1 MHRSLFPRLLLIF
14 ALLFAQLGGLVHGIS
29 HIPTEPLQGS
39 GQSHRPGQLQGSD
52 QSLPQDKHC
61 DLCDAFAQISSAIGS
76 NSISFASSENFD
88 TLHFNNPASYTS
100 NPFVAFAARA
110 PPYSA

>member
-1 MHRSLFPRLLLIF
+1 MRRMHRSLFPRLLLIF

-29 HIPTEPLQGS
+29 HSSIGTSQAT
-39 GQSHRPGQLQGSD
+39 GQSQGSD
-52 QSLPQDKHC
+52 QSLPQNKHC

-88 TLHFNNPASYTS
+88 TLYFNNPASFPS
-100 NPFVAFAARA
+100 HSFVAFAARA
-110 PPYSA
+110 PPYSS